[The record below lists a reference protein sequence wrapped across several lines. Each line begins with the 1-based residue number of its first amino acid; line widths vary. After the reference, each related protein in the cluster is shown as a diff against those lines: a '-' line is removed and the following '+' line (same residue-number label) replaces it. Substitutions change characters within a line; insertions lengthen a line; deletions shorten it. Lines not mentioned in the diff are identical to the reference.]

1 MRPLADMTVQERADT
16 VGMWADVATEGC
28 RAIIVHTFLCCD
40 GPYAQ
45 MFAPEIEDYYPT
57 PIDTITPRPD
67 LPRAWNP
74 DGTPPAGKWE
84 YAEHLSKGVTTV
96 YLCGKEN
103 PTRRRWVGEWEEV

>member
-1 MRPLADMTVQERADT
+1 MRTLADMTPQERADT

-45 MFAPEIEDYYPT
+45 MFAPEIEEYYPT
-57 PIDTITPRPD
+57 PIDTITPRPE

-74 DGTPPAGKWE
+74 DGTPT
-84 YAEHLSKGVTTV
+84 H
-96 YLCGKEN
+96 
-103 PTRRRWVGEWEEV
+103 